1 MAKARAE
8 AGDFLELLFPGR
20 CLSCGRWLL
29 LSGSAG
35 LPVCGECRQSLCVL
49 AGERCGICSAP
60 LAGERG
66 TCTRC
71 RAAAFAFEKNLSV
84 FAYSGHVRDLVIA
97 FKIAGRK
104 RLAGWFAEHLAELT
118 RKAFPGRALVPAP
131 ARPGRR
137 DPDGVERIARVLE
150 RRHAHE
156 ICRCLLRT
164 GGVEQKTLDPAAR
177 RENLRGRIVVR
188 PGFSRADLP
197 PHPVVLDDVFTTG
210 ATADACARAL
220 LCGGCLSVAVLTLAI
235 D

>member
-1 MAKARAE
+1 MVRARAE
-8 AGDFLELLFPGR
+8 AGELLELLFPGR

-29 LSGSAG
+29 LSDSAG
-35 LPVCGECRQSLCVL
+35 LPVCGECRRSLAVL
-49 AGERCGICSAP
+49 AGERCGTCSAP
-60 LAGERG
+60 LAGERD

-71 RAAAFAFEKNLSV
+71 RAAGFAFEKNLSV
-84 FAYSGHVRDLVIA
+84 FAYAGRVRDLVIA
-97 FKIAGRK
+97 FKIAGRT
-104 RLAGWFAEHLAELT
+104 RLAGFFADHLARLA
-118 RKAFPGRALVPAP
+118 RDAFPGRALVPAP

-137 DPDGVERIARVLE
+137 EPDGVERIARVLE
-150 RRHAHE
+150 RRPGHE
-156 ICRCLLRT
+156 IRRCLLRT
-164 GGVEQKTLDPAAR
+164 GGVEQKSLDPAAR

-220 LCGGCLSVAVLTLAI
+220 LSAGCLSVSVLTLAI